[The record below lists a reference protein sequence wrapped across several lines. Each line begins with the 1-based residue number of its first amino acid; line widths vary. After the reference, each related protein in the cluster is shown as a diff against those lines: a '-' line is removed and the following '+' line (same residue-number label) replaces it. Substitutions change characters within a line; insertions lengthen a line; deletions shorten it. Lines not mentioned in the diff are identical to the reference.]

1 MKKTA
6 LGEGDETGGNIQF
19 ACSSCETKTKIS
31 LIIRSSTY
39 LVETGESRV
48 CLLTIAESSPSP
60 SVCAGERW
68 AGGGVR
74 ADPTWYYTILVS
86 TDQTITL

>member
-1 MKKTA
+1 MR
-6 LGEGDETGGNIQF
+6 LEVIFSLPVLVVRPRQ
-19 ACSSCETKTKIS
+19 TKIS

-39 LVETGESRV
+39 LVETGESPV